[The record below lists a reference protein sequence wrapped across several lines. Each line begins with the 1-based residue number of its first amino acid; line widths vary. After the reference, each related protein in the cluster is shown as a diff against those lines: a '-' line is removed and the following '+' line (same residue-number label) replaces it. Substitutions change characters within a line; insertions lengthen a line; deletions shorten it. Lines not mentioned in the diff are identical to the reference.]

1 MMRIRDTWLMEG
13 DYFEEPCDLAVS
25 PELRS
30 FAREE
35 LPEDRGF
42 RSLLEDP
49 EARWH
54 WGSSAR

>member
-1 MMRIRDTWLMEG
+1 MRVRDTWLMEG
-13 DYFEEPCDLAVS
+13 HYFEEPSDWVVS

-30 FAREE
+30 FAREG

-49 EARWH
+49 EACWDG
-54 WGSSAR
+54 GSSAR